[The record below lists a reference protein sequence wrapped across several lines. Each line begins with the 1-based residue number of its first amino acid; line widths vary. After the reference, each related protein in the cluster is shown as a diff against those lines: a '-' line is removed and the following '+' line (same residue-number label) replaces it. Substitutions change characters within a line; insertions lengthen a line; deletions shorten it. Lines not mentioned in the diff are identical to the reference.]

1 MNRPDKETLRRIIH
15 KMHKQNDCEKF
26 IELASVF
33 TGMRGKL
40 NPHSVEFSSDDP
52 YHSFPLSIKCIH
64 CVIREEEYL
73 YILCYSGNLHILGI
87 HERGHILIPVEEQ
100 LNLPELFYWSCYSW
114 WNLLRIKRTGKQ
126 QSEDFTD

>member
-1 MNRPDKETLRRIIH
+1 MNRPDKETLRRVIH

-26 IELASVF
+26 TELASVF

-40 NPHSVEFSSDDP
+40 NPHSVEFSSD
-52 YHSFPLSIKCIH
+52 
-64 CVIREEEYL
+64 
-73 YILCYSGNLHILGI
+73 NLHILGI
-87 HERGHILIPVEEQ
+87 HERGHILIPIEEQ
-100 LNLPELFYWSCYSW
+100 LNLPELFYWTCYSW

>member
-1 MNRPDKETLRRIIH
+1 MNRPDKETLRRVIH

-26 IELASVF
+26 TELASVF

-87 HERGHILIPVEEQ
+87 HERGHILDLLLMVEPSPHKENRQ
-100 LNLPELFYWSCYSW
+100 TT
-114 WNLLRIKRTGKQ
+114 KRR
-126 QSEDFTD
+126 FH

>member
-1 MNRPDKETLRRIIH
+1 MNRPDKETLRRVIH

-64 CVIREEEYL
+64 CVIR
-73 YILCYSGNLHILGI
+73 
-87 HERGHILIPVEEQ
+87 
-100 LNLPELFYWSCYSW
+100 
-114 WNLLRIKRTGKQ
+114 
-126 QSEDFTD
+126 

>member
-1 MNRPDKETLRRIIH
+1 MNRPDKETLRRVIH

-26 IELASVF
+26 TELASVF

-73 YILCYSGNLHILGI
+73 YILCYSGNLHIL
-87 HERGHILIPVEEQ
+87 IPIEEQ
-100 LNLPELFYWSCYSW
+100 LNLPELFYWTCYSW
-114 WNLLRIKRTGKQ
+114 WNLLHIKRTGKQ

>member
-1 MNRPDKETLRRIIH
+1 MNRPDKETLRRVIH

-26 IELASVF
+26 TELASVF

-87 HERGHILIPVEEQ
+87 HERGHILIPIEEQ
-100 LNLPELFYWSCYSW
+100 LNLPELFYWTCYS
-114 WNLLRIKRTGKQ
+114 LSLIHI
-126 QSEDFTD
+126 

>member
-1 MNRPDKETLRRIIH
+1 MNRPDKETLRRVIH

-26 IELASVF
+26 TELASVF

-87 HERGHILIPVEEQ
+87 HERGHSHRRATELAGTFLLDLLLMVEPSPHKENRQ
-100 LNLPELFYWSCYSW
+100 TT
-114 WNLLRIKRTGKQ
+114 KRR
-126 QSEDFTD
+126 FH